1 MPEAKE
7 PQWLTNVGDSLDDLE
22 NEDDGND
29 ILHSNKYEL
38 EEGIDTNVRFIEIE
52 KLKDAPKEWNRF
64 KPLTYDK
71 FESLKDSI
79 EEEGLLHPIYVWK
92 YKNDYI
98 IISGHN
104 RRRAYQELYEKT
116 KNKRFRKISA
126 TIEIVNE
133 IDEERAR
140 SLVGIGNIQRAIS
153 ANEQYLILKDF
164 YEVNKGKYENR
175 REAYEKMGEEIG
187 KSTSMIYRIMALE
200 NVIPQLREI
209 IGGGNQISLD
219 IGQKLVPF
227 TKIQQEW
234 LYVNFK
240 DELTTKS
247 VKNLSANMKRD
258 EIREYFEEF
267 SKRNTVRKQRLSVTL
282 PKEVTEDIEKL
293 IKERLKKW
301 EEENKIKWKL

>member
-1 MPEAKE
+1 MQDNNKPEWMKRVKQSME
-7 PQWLTNVGDSLDDLE
+7 DFDNENTDRNNFIDD
-22 NEDDGND
+22 
-29 ILHSNKYEL
+29 KPVL
-38 EEGIDTNVRFIEIE
+38 EEGIDTSVRFIETE

-71 FESLKDSI
+71 FQSLKDTI
-79 EEEGLLHPIYVWK
+79 EEEGLMHPIYVWK
-92 YKNDYI
+92 HKDDYI

-104 RRRAYQELYEKT
+104 RRRAYEELYEKT
-116 KNKRFRKISA
+116 KNKKYKKISA
-126 TIEIVNE
+126 TIEIVDK
-133 IDEERAR
+133 IDEDRAR
-140 SLVGIGNIQRAIS
+140 SLVGIGNIQRAIN

-164 YEVNKGKYENR
+164 YEINRGKYENR
-175 REAYEKMGEEIG
+175 KEAYKKMGEEIG
-187 KSTSMIYRIMALE
+187 KSTSMIYKIMSLE
-200 NVIPQLREI
+200 NVIPQLREM
-209 IGGGNQISLD
+209 IGGNNPISLNSSLK
-219 IGQKLVPF
+219 IVPF

-258 EIREYFEEF
+258 EIREYFDEF

-282 PKEVTEDIEKL
+282 PKEVTEDIEEL

-301 EEENKIKWKL
+301 EEENNIKWKL